1 MNVQSRHRAGAMVT
15 NGSVVRGEITRRE
28 FVVAASAVLL
38 SRALLG
44 QIPANPL
51 AADRHRPQYHLMPP
65 ANWLNDPNGPL
76 YWKGRY
82 HLFYQYSPII
92 SNQGPKHWGHA
103 VSSNLVHWRN
113 LGIALAPT
121 PGGPDKNG
129 CWTGSAVIVNGVPTL
144 VYTGGTWSAES
155 ERVER
160 QKGLIPERQ
169 MVAVAADPNDVNLMK
184 WIKIPENPVLAAP
197 PAGLTVAG
205 WRDPCV
211 WKEGDTWY
219 MVIGSGEVGKGG
231 MALLYSSP
239 DIKHWTYLH
248 PLAVAKPDPSPQDP
262 TRPFGAMWEC
272 PDFFS
277 LDSQPVLL
285 VARGNSY
292 LTGTYSDH
300 RFQQE
305 RGGEIDYGS
314 AAYAQ
319 KTMQD
324 NKRRRIW
331 WAWIH
336 EKRSAKAQVAAGWAG
351 VMSLPKLLS
360 LRGDGGLA
368 VEPVPELELLRKGY
382 KKVPSQKIEPNG
394 PILLKQVAGDCVEI
408 VAEIDLG
415 DARQAGLRVRSTNDG
430 TEQTLVGYDR
440 DSQTI
445 FSDTTH
451 SSTDPETATGS
462 SFFANRGVQS
472 GSLKLDKTEPLR
484 LRIYMDASVIETFAN
499 GRVSITDRTYPA
511 SPTSLGIGLF
521 SQGGAAYLRQMVV
534 WELAPISTDRLTSGA
549 DLFRV

>member
-1 MNVQSRHRAGAMVT
+1 
-15 NGSVVRGEITRRE
+15 
-28 FVVAASAVLL
+28 
-38 SRALLG
+38 
-44 QIPANPL
+44 
-51 AADRHRPQYHLMPP
+51 
-65 ANWLNDPNGPL
+65 
-76 YWKGRY
+76 
-82 HLFYQYSPII
+82 
-92 SNQGPKHWGHA
+92 
-103 VSSNLVHWRN
+103 
-113 LGIALAPT
+113 
-121 PGGPDKNG
+121 
-129 CWTGSAVIVNGVPTL
+129 
-144 VYTGGTWSAES
+144 
-155 ERVER
+155 
-160 QKGLIPERQ
+160 
-169 MVAVAADPNDVNLMK
+169 
-184 WIKIPENPVLAAP
+184 
-197 PAGLTVAG
+197 
-205 WRDPCV
+205 
-211 WKEGDTWY
+211 

-248 PLAVAKPDPSPQDP
+248 PLVVAKPDPSAQDP

-272 PDFFS
+272 PDFFI

-292 LTGTYSDH
+292 LIGTYSDH
-300 RFQQE
+300 LFQEE

-360 LRGDGGLA
+360 LRGDGGLG

-382 KKVPSQKIEPNG
+382 KNVPSQKIEPNG
-394 PILLKQVAGDCVEI
+394 PILLKQIAGDCVEI
-408 VAEIDLG
+408 VADIDLG
-415 DARQAGLRVRSTNDG
+415 DARQAGLRVRSTDDG

-484 LRIYMDASVIETFAN
+484 LRIYIDASVIETFAN

-511 SPTSLGIGLF
+511 SPASLGIGLF
-521 SQGGAAYLRQMVV
+521 SQGGAAYLRQMAV

-549 DLFRV
+549 ELFRV